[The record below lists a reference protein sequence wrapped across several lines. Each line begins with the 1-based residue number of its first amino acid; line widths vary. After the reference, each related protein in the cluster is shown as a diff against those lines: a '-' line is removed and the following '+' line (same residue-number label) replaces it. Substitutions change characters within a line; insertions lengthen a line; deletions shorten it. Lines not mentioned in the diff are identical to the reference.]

1 MNRQF
6 RLIVRFLDTS
16 ARVHLR
22 SSFLSSPKS
31 FKDLFPLSVQ
41 YRSVAQEAPRG
52 GLLAS
57 PVQRQRRAFLH
68 LTYSIETSSCDG
80 APFRAHIAA
89 NACVYDIVAWA
100 MSWVIWLPQPE
111 KKHAVFVFENKWF
124 WTEHPPPSNGLYTL
138 LWTVVFFLLPCQ
150 VNWLHRRLPSLF
162 WIPERTGMK
171 WAPILLV
178 WQL

>member
-41 YRSVAQEAPRG
+41 YRSVTREAPRG

-57 PVQRQRRAFLH
+57 PVQRQRRALLH
-68 LTYSIETSSCDG
+68 LTYNIETSSCDG
-80 APFRAHIAA
+80 ASFRAHIIA
-89 NACVYDIVAWA
+89 NVGCISSCRFIASCYLVTRKIKKSTNISKRTARQLSITACWK
-100 MSWVIWLPQPE
+100 LC
-111 KKHAVFVFENKWF
+111 
-124 WTEHPPPSNGLYTL
+124 L
-138 LWTVVFFLLPCQ
+138 L
-150 VNWLHRRLPSLF
+150 S
-162 WIPERTGMK
+162 
-171 WAPILLV
+171 
-178 WQL
+178 